1 MPFDLTIAEGTGR
14 GRRFRFDGVEVTIGR
29 APSSDLLLVDP
40 FVSRSHARICA
51 EGPGH
56 VLLDAGSSNGTAL
69 NGAPIRG
76 AAALSPGDRIGVG
89 PVVFEF
95 GPRRPVSPRWWTR
108 GAAGT
113 ARVGLALLA
122 LGRFRALPRWAWTC
136 AAAGAGSC
144 LLAAA
149 VASVHGPESPA
160 VAGQPAAPPVTTA
173 PVPGPAE
180 TGASP
185 RDVAGASGEAR
196 GWYERGLRK
205 LEERRVAPRNLYD
218 AWKSFTAARG
228 LLGRLDPAPPLDAL
242 PALIEAAERE
252 LGTWCRKLLFTARRF
267 ERYGEEQRAQ
277 AVYREVLLH
286 FPGDDPSG
294 CRARA
299 QEELS
304 TPADGDGT
312 GR

>member
-1 MPFDLTIAEGTGR
+1 MPFELTIAEGTGR
-14 GRRFRFDGVEVTIGR
+14 GRRFRFDLAEVTIGR
-29 APSSDLLLVDP
+29 APFSDLLLIDAA
-40 FVSRSHARICA
+40 VSRSHARICA

-69 NGAPIRG
+69 NGTPIRG
-76 AAALSPGDRIGVG
+76 AAALSPGDRIGIG
-89 PVVFEF
+89 PLVFEF
-95 GPRRPVSPRWWTR
+95 GRRRRAAPGWWR
-108 GAAGT
+108 RCAAGAARPAL
-113 ARVGLALLA
+113 ARLAQ
-122 LGRFRALPRWAWTC
+122 GHFRALPRWASTC
-136 AAAGAGSC
+136 VVAGAGSC
-144 LLAAA
+144 LVAA
-149 VASVHGPESPA
+149 VVASAPGRESHA
-160 VAGQPAAPPVTTA
+160 VAGQSAAPPGAAA

-180 TGASP
+180 IGAP
-185 RDVAGASGEAR
+185 RDGAEASGEAR
-196 GWYERGLRK
+196 GWYDRGLRK

-228 LLGRLDPAPPLDAL
+228 LLDRRDPAPPLDAL

-252 LGTWCRKLLFTARRF
+252 LGAGCKKLLFTARRF

-299 QEELS
+299 QQDLS
-304 TPADGDGT
+304 TGADGDGSA
-312 GR
+312 R